1 MSRTKKYVAGLYCR
15 LSKDDGNSV
24 ESMSIWSQKVMLKQ
38 YAESNGIAIYDYYVD
53 DGYSG
58 TNFERPSFKKMITD
72 IENGKIN
79 CVITK
84 DLSRL
89 GRNYLQSG
97 AYIEMYFPQKNIR
110 YIAITDG
117 IDTLNSN
124 QNDIM
129 PFKNILNEMYAKDT
143 SKKVK
148 SAIQSRM
155 REGTYIG
162 SKAPFGYLKDPNNK
176 RRLIIDEKT
185 KPIIELIYKLCLEG
199 KGTQLISQELMKRKI
214 PRPSAFVENAEK
226 LYGLTEENKY
236 QWSHRMVLNVL
247 RDPVYCGNMARNKR
261 PTLSF
266 KNSKRM
272 YIPKSDYIYARNTHE
287 GIVSEEVWEQVQTM
301 VDKRKCNNKKGLYY
315 DNIFQGL
322 VRCPKCGYA
331 LTPKTDYRLK
341 KKELIDF
348 VHFSCST
355 YKKYGVNACSS
366 HRIEARDLYNIVL
379 EDIQYH
385 GSMALSAKEDFVE
398 KIIEKIEVEKIDE
411 GKELSNKLEL
421 KKNQLAELDRSYEQL
436 YEDRLEGNI
445 TERNFNLMN
454 VSISKKQD
462 KLIEE
467 IKVLEGDIEV
477 SFETEDN
484 YKKFMNNISKYAKIK
499 SLNRYILNQI
509 IDKIYVYDKEE
520 IDGQIS
526 QKVEIHYK
534 FIGKLN
540 WPLRTTH
547 QIFLKGQAGLLGRE
561 MRIRKSIYLDM

>member
-1 MSRTKKYVAGLYCR
+1 MGRTKKYVAGLYCR

-38 YAESNGIAIYDYYVD
+38 FAESNSIAIYDYYVD

-266 KNSKRM
+266 KNSKRL
-272 YIPKSDYIYARNTHE
+272 YIPKSDYIYAKDTHE
-287 GIVSEEVWEQVQTM
+287 GIVSEEIWEQVQTM
-301 VDKRKCNNKKGLYY
+301 IDKRKCNNKKGLYY

-385 GSMALSAKEDFVE
+385 GNMALSAKEDFVE

-484 YKKFMNNISKYAKIK
+484 YKKFMDNISKYAKIK
-499 SLNRYILNQI
+499 SLNRYILNQV

-540 WPLRTTH
+540 
-547 QIFLKGQAGLLGRE
+547 
-561 MRIRKSIYLDM
+561 

>member
-1 MSRTKKYVAGLYCR
+1 MGRTKKYVAGLYCR

-38 YAESNGIAIYDYYVD
+38 FAESNSIAIYDYYVD

-272 YIPKSDYIYARNTHE
+272 YIPKSDYIYAKDTHE
-287 GIVSEEVWEQVQTM
+287 GIVSEEIWEQVQTM
-301 VDKRKCNNKKGLYY
+301 IDKRKCNNKKGLYY

-385 GSMALSAKEDFVE
+385 GNMALSAKEDFVE

-484 YKKFMNNISKYAKIK
+484 YKKFVNNISKYAKIK
-499 SLNRYILNQI
+499 SLNRYILNQV

-540 WPLRTTH
+540 
-547 QIFLKGQAGLLGRE
+547 
-561 MRIRKSIYLDM
+561 

>member
-1 MSRTKKYVAGLYCR
+1 MGRTKKYVAGLYCR

-38 YAESNGIAIYDYYVD
+38 FAESNSIAIYDYYVD

-499 SLNRYILNQI
+499 SLNRYILNQV

-540 WPLRTTH
+540 
-547 QIFLKGQAGLLGRE
+547 
-561 MRIRKSIYLDM
+561 

>member
-1 MSRTKKYVAGLYCR
+1 MGRTKKYVAGLYCR

-38 YAESNGIAIYDYYVD
+38 FAESNSIAIYDYYVD

-199 KGTQLISQELMKRKI
+199 KGTQLISQELMRRKI

-272 YIPKSDYIYARNTHE
+272 YIPKSDYIYAKDTHE
-287 GIVSEEVWEQVQTM
+287 GIVSEEIWEQVQTM
-301 VDKRKCNNKKGLYY
+301 IDKRKCNNKKGLYY

-540 WPLRTTH
+540 
-547 QIFLKGQAGLLGRE
+547 
-561 MRIRKSIYLDM
+561 

>member
-1 MSRTKKYVAGLYCR
+1 MGRTKKYVAGLYCR

-38 YAESNGIAIYDYYVD
+38 YAESNSIAIYDYYVD
-53 DGYSG
+53 DGFSG

-214 PRPSAFVENAEK
+214 PRPGAFVENAEK

-266 KNSKRM
+266 KNSKRL
-272 YIPKSDYIYARNTHE
+272 YIPKSDYIYAKNTHE
-287 GIVSEEVWEQVQTM
+287 GIVSEEIWEQVQTM

-509 IDKIYVYDKEE
+509 IDKIYVFDKEE

-540 WPLRTTH
+540 
-547 QIFLKGQAGLLGRE
+547 
-561 MRIRKSIYLDM
+561 

>member
-1 MSRTKKYVAGLYCR
+1 MGRTKKYVAGLYCR

-38 YAESNGIAIYDYYVD
+38 FAESNSIAIYDYYVD

-540 WPLRTTH
+540 
-547 QIFLKGQAGLLGRE
+547 
-561 MRIRKSIYLDM
+561 

>member
-1 MSRTKKYVAGLYCR
+1 LSRTKKYVAGLYCR

-38 YAESNGIAIYDYYVD
+38 FAESNSIAIYDYYVD

-89 GRNYLQSG
+89 GRNCLQSG

-129 PFKNILNEMYAKDT
+129 PFKNILNEMYVKDT

-162 SKAPFGYLKDPNNK
+162 SKAPFGYLKDPDNK

-272 YIPKSDYIYARNTHE
+272 YIPKSDYIYAKDTHE
-287 GIVSEEVWEQVQTM
+287 GIVSEEIWEQVQTM
-301 VDKRKCNNKKGLYY
+301 IDKRKCNNKKGLYY

-385 GSMALSAKEDFVE
+385 GNMALSAKEDFVE

-540 WPLRTTH
+540 
-547 QIFLKGQAGLLGRE
+547 
-561 MRIRKSIYLDM
+561 

>member
-385 GSMALSAKEDFVE
+385 GNMALSSKEDFVE
-398 KIIEKIEVEKIDE
+398 KIIEKIEVDKIDE

-484 YKKFMNNISKYAKIK
+484 YKKFMDNISKYAKIK

-540 WPLRTTH
+540 
-547 QIFLKGQAGLLGRE
+547 
-561 MRIRKSIYLDM
+561 

>member
-38 YAESNGIAIYDYYVD
+38 YAESNSIAIYDYYVD

-331 LTPKTDYRLK
+331 LTPKIDYRLK

-385 GSMALSAKEDFVE
+385 GNMALSAKEDFVE

-484 YKKFMNNISKYAKIK
+484 YKKFMDNISKYAKIK

-540 WPLRTTH
+540 
-547 QIFLKGQAGLLGRE
+547 
-561 MRIRKSIYLDM
+561 

>member
-38 YAESNGIAIYDYYVD
+38 YAESNSIAIYDYYVD

-272 YIPKSDYIYARNTHE
+272 YIPKSDYIYAKDTHE
-287 GIVSEEVWEQVQTM
+287 GIVSEEIWEQVQTM
-301 VDKRKCNNKKGLYY
+301 IDKRKCNNKKGLYY

-547 QIFLKGQAGLLGRE
+547 QTLNSVQVEL
-561 MRIRKSIYLDM
+561 

>member
-38 YAESNGIAIYDYYVD
+38 FAESNNIAIYDYYVD

-155 REGTYIG
+155 KEGTYIG

-272 YIPKSDYIYARNTHE
+272 YIPKSDYIYAKDTHE
-287 GIVSEEVWEQVQTM
+287 GIVSEEIWEQVQTM
-301 VDKRKCNNKKGLYY
+301 IDKRKCNNKKGLYY

-398 KIIEKIEVEKIDE
+398 KIKEKIEVEKIDE

-484 YKKFMNNISKYAKIK
+484 YKKFMDNISKYAKIK

-540 WPLRTTH
+540 
-547 QIFLKGQAGLLGRE
+547 
-561 MRIRKSIYLDM
+561 

>member
-1 MSRTKKYVAGLYCR
+1 MGRTKKYVAGLYCR

-38 YAESNGIAIYDYYVD
+38 FAESNSIAIYDYYVD

-366 HRIEARDLYNIVL
+366 HRIEARDVYNIVL

-484 YKKFMNNISKYAKIK
+484 YKKFMDNISKYAKIK

-540 WPLRTTH
+540 
-547 QIFLKGQAGLLGRE
+547 
-561 MRIRKSIYLDM
+561 

>member
-1 MSRTKKYVAGLYCR
+1 MGRTKKYVAGLYCR

-38 YAESNGIAIYDYYVD
+38 FAESNGIAIYDYYVD

-272 YIPKSDYIYARNTHE
+272 YIPKSDYIYAKDTHE
-287 GIVSEEVWEQVQTM
+287 GIVSEEIWGQVQTM
-301 VDKRKCNNKKGLYY
+301 IDKRKCNNKKGLYY

-411 GKELSNKLEL
+411 EKELSNKLEL

-484 YKKFMNNISKYAKIK
+484 YKKFMDNISKYAKIK

-540 WPLRTTH
+540 
-547 QIFLKGQAGLLGRE
+547 
-561 MRIRKSIYLDM
+561 

>member
-38 YAESNGIAIYDYYVD
+38 FAESNSIAIYDYYVD

-162 SKAPFGYLKDPNNK
+162 FKAPFGYLKDPDNK

-272 YIPKSDYIYARNTHE
+272 YIPKSDYIYAKDTHE
-287 GIVSEEVWEQVQTM
+287 GIVSEEIWEQVQTM
-301 VDKRKCNNKKGLYY
+301 IDKRKCNNKKGLYY

-385 GSMALSAKEDFVE
+385 GNMALSAKEDFVE

-540 WPLRTTH
+540 
-547 QIFLKGQAGLLGRE
+547 
-561 MRIRKSIYLDM
+561 

>member
-1 MSRTKKYVAGLYCR
+1 MSRTKKYVAGLYRR

-38 YAESNGIAIYDYYVD
+38 FAESNSIAIYDYYVD

-162 SKAPFGYLKDPNNK
+162 SKAPFGYLKDPDNK

-272 YIPKSDYIYARNTHE
+272 YIPKSDYIYAKDTHE
-287 GIVSEEVWEQVQTM
+287 GIVSEEIWEQVQTM
-301 VDKRKCNNKKGLYY
+301 IDKRKCNNKKGLYY

-385 GSMALSAKEDFVE
+385 GNMALSAKEDFVE

-499 SLNRYILNQI
+499 SINRYILNQI

-540 WPLRTTH
+540 
-547 QIFLKGQAGLLGRE
+547 
-561 MRIRKSIYLDM
+561 

>member
-38 YAESNGIAIYDYYVD
+38 FAESNSIAIYDYYVD

-266 KNSKRM
+266 KNSKRL
-272 YIPKSDYIYARNTHE
+272 YIPKSDYIYAKNTHE

-540 WPLRTTH
+540 
-547 QIFLKGQAGLLGRE
+547 
-561 MRIRKSIYLDM
+561 

>member
-1 MSRTKKYVAGLYCR
+1 MGRTKKYVAGLYCR

-38 YAESNGIAIYDYYVD
+38 FAESNSIAIYDYYVD

-266 KNSKRM
+266 KNSKRL
-272 YIPKSDYIYARNTHE
+272 YIPKSDYIYAKNTHE
-287 GIVSEEVWEQVQTM
+287 GIVSEEIWEQVQTM

-509 IDKIYVYDKEE
+509 IDKIYVFDKEE

-540 WPLRTTH
+540 
-547 QIFLKGQAGLLGRE
+547 
-561 MRIRKSIYLDM
+561 

>member
-1 MSRTKKYVAGLYCR
+1 
-15 LSKDDGNSV
+15 
-24 ESMSIWSQKVMLKQ
+24 MLKQ
-38 YAESNGIAIYDYYVD
+38 FAESNSIAIYDYYVD

-162 SKAPFGYLKDPNNK
+162 SKAPFGYIKDPNNK

-214 PRPSAFVENAEK
+214 PRPSAFVKNAEK

-287 GIVSEEVWEQVQTM
+287 GIVSEEIWEQVQTM
-301 VDKRKCNNKKGLYY
+301 IDKRKCNNKKGLYY

-385 GSMALSAKEDFVE
+385 GNMALSAKEDFVE

-467 IKVLEGDIEV
+467 IKVLEDDIEV

-484 YKKFMNNISKYAKIK
+484 YKKFMDNISKYAKIK
-499 SLNRYILNQI
+499 SLNRYILNQV

-540 WPLRTTH
+540 
-547 QIFLKGQAGLLGRE
+547 
-561 MRIRKSIYLDM
+561 

>member
-38 YAESNGIAIYDYYVD
+38 YAESNSIAIYDYYVD

-540 WPLRTTH
+540 
-547 QIFLKGQAGLLGRE
+547 
-561 MRIRKSIYLDM
+561 

>member
-38 YAESNGIAIYDYYVD
+38 FAESNSIAIYDYYVD

-266 KNSKRM
+266 KNAKRM
-272 YIPKSDYIYARNTHE
+272 YIPKSDYIYAKDTHE
-287 GIVSEEVWEQVQTM
+287 GIVSEEIWEQVQTM
-301 VDKRKCNNKKGLYY
+301 IDKRKCNNKKGLYY

-484 YKKFMNNISKYAKIK
+484 YKKFMDNISKYAKIK

-540 WPLRTTH
+540 
-547 QIFLKGQAGLLGRE
+547 
-561 MRIRKSIYLDM
+561 

>member
-272 YIPKSDYIYARNTHE
+272 YIPKSDYIYAKDTHE
-287 GIVSEEVWEQVQTM
+287 GIVSEEIWEQVQTM
-301 VDKRKCNNKKGLYY
+301 IDKRKCNNKKGLYY

-540 WPLRTTH
+540 
-547 QIFLKGQAGLLGRE
+547 
-561 MRIRKSIYLDM
+561 

>member
-38 YAESNGIAIYDYYVD
+38 FAESNSITIYDYYVD

-272 YIPKSDYIYARNTHE
+272 YIPKSDYIYAKDTHE
-287 GIVSEEVWEQVQTM
+287 GIVSEEIWEQVQTM

-385 GSMALSAKEDFVE
+385 GNMALSAKEDFVE

-484 YKKFMNNISKYAKIK
+484 YKKFMDNISKYAKIK

-540 WPLRTTH
+540 
-547 QIFLKGQAGLLGRE
+547 
-561 MRIRKSIYLDM
+561 

>member
-38 YAESNGIAIYDYYVD
+38 YAESNSIAIYDYYVD

-110 YIAITDG
+110 YIAVTDG

-266 KNSKRM
+266 KNSKRL
-272 YIPKSDYIYARNTHE
+272 YIPKSDYIYAKDTHE
-287 GIVSEEVWEQVQTM
+287 GIVSEEIWEQVQTM
-301 VDKRKCNNKKGLYY
+301 IDKRKCNNKKGLYY

-355 YKKYGVNACSS
+355 YKKYGANACSS

-411 GKELSNKLEL
+411 GKELSNKLEI

-477 SFETEDN
+477 SLETEDN

-540 WPLRTTH
+540 
-547 QIFLKGQAGLLGRE
+547 
-561 MRIRKSIYLDM
+561 

>member
-38 YAESNGIAIYDYYVD
+38 FAESNSIAIYDYYVD

-162 SKAPFGYLKDPNNK
+162 SKAPFGYLKDPDNK

-272 YIPKSDYIYARNTHE
+272 YIPKSDYIYAKDTHE
-287 GIVSEEVWEQVQTM
+287 GTVSEEIWEQVQTM
-301 VDKRKCNNKKGLYY
+301 IDKRKCNNKKGLYY

-385 GSMALSAKEDFVE
+385 GNMALSAKEDFVE

-499 SLNRYILNQI
+499 SLNGYILNQI

-540 WPLRTTH
+540 
-547 QIFLKGQAGLLGRE
+547 
-561 MRIRKSIYLDM
+561 

>member
-38 YAESNGIAIYDYYVD
+38 FAESNSIAIYDYYVD

-272 YIPKSDYIYARNTHE
+272 YIPKSDYIYAKDTHE
-287 GIVSEEVWEQVQTM
+287 GIVSEEIWKQVQTM
-301 VDKRKCNNKKGLYY
+301 IDKRKCNNKKGLYY

-355 YKKYGVNACSS
+355 YKKYGVKACSS
-366 HRIEARDLYNIVL
+366 HRIEARDIYNIVL

-436 YEDRLEGNI
+436 YEDRLDGNI

-540 WPLRTTH
+540 
-547 QIFLKGQAGLLGRE
+547 
-561 MRIRKSIYLDM
+561 

>member
-1 MSRTKKYVAGLYCR
+1 MGRTKKYVAGLYCR

-38 YAESNGIAIYDYYVD
+38 FAESNSIAIYDYYVD

-155 REGTYIG
+155 KEGTYIG

-266 KNSKRM
+266 KNSKRQ
-272 YIPKSDYIYARNTHE
+272 YIPKSDYIYAKNTHE

-509 IDKIYVYDKEE
+509 IDKIYVFDKEE

-540 WPLRTTH
+540 
-547 QIFLKGQAGLLGRE
+547 
-561 MRIRKSIYLDM
+561 

>member
-1 MSRTKKYVAGLYCR
+1 
-15 LSKDDGNSV
+15 
-24 ESMSIWSQKVMLKQ
+24 MLKQ
-38 YAESNGIAIYDYYVD
+38 FAESNSIAIYDYYVD
-53 DGYSG
+53 DGFSG

-287 GIVSEEVWEQVQTM
+287 GIVSEEIWEQVQTM
-301 VDKRKCNNKKGLYY
+301 VDK
-315 DNIFQGL
+315 
-322 VRCPKCGYA
+322 
-331 LTPKTDYRLK
+331 RLK

-540 WPLRTTH
+540 
-547 QIFLKGQAGLLGRE
+547 
-561 MRIRKSIYLDM
+561 

>member
-1 MSRTKKYVAGLYCR
+1 MGRTKKYVAGLYCR

-176 RRLIIDEKT
+176 RRLIIDGKT

-199 KGTQLISQELMKRKI
+199 KGTQLISQELMRRKI

-266 KNSKRM
+266 KNSKRL
-272 YIPKSDYIYARNTHE
+272 YIPKSDYICAKNTHE
-287 GIVSEEVWEQVQTM
+287 GIVSEEIWEQVQTM
-301 VDKRKCNNKKGLYY
+301 IDKRKCNNKKGLYY

-484 YKKFMNNISKYAKIK
+484 YKKFMDNISKYAKIK

-540 WPLRTTH
+540 
-547 QIFLKGQAGLLGRE
+547 
-561 MRIRKSIYLDM
+561 

>member
-1 MSRTKKYVAGLYCR
+1 MSRTKKYVARLYCR

-38 YAESNGIAIYDYYVD
+38 FAESNSIAIYDYYVD

-162 SKAPFGYLKDPNNK
+162 SKAPFGYLKDPDNK

-272 YIPKSDYIYARNTHE
+272 YIPKSDYIYAKDTHE
-287 GIVSEEVWEQVQTM
+287 GIVSEEIWEQVQTM
-301 VDKRKCNNKKGLYY
+301 IDKRKCNNKKGLYY

-385 GSMALSAKEDFVE
+385 GNMALSAKEDFVE

-540 WPLRTTH
+540 
-547 QIFLKGQAGLLGRE
+547 
-561 MRIRKSIYLDM
+561 

>member
-38 YAESNGIAIYDYYVD
+38 YAESNSIAIYDYYVD
-53 DGYSG
+53 DGFSG

-266 KNSKRM
+266 KNSKRL
-272 YIPKSDYIYARNTHE
+272 YIPKSDYIYAKDTHE
-287 GIVSEEVWEQVQTM
+287 GIVSEEIWEQVQTM

-509 IDKIYVYDKEE
+509 IDKIYVFDKEE

-540 WPLRTTH
+540 
-547 QIFLKGQAGLLGRE
+547 
-561 MRIRKSIYLDM
+561 

>member
-38 YAESNGIAIYDYYVD
+38 FAESNSIAIYDYYVD

-385 GSMALSAKEDFVE
+385 GNMALSAKEDFVE

-540 WPLRTTH
+540 
-547 QIFLKGQAGLLGRE
+547 
-561 MRIRKSIYLDM
+561 

>member
-1 MSRTKKYVAGLYCR
+1 MGRTKKYVAGLYCR

-38 YAESNGIAIYDYYVD
+38 YAESNSIAIYDYYVD

-97 AYIEMYFPQKNIR
+97 AYVEMYFPQKNIR

-266 KNSKRM
+266 KNSKRL
-272 YIPKSDYIYARNTHE
+272 YIPKSDYIYAKNTHE

-385 GSMALSAKEDFVE
+385 GNMALSAKEDFVE
-398 KIIEKIEVEKIDE
+398 KIIKKIEVEKIDE

-477 SFETEDN
+477 SLETEDN

-499 SLNRYILNQI
+499 SLNRYILNQV

-540 WPLRTTH
+540 
-547 QIFLKGQAGLLGRE
+547 
-561 MRIRKSIYLDM
+561 